1 MATPFSLS
9 FDDREVQQTLA
20 EKLRKL
26 EQPRP
31 LLLMIGEYLA
41 ETTKQRFVTSTAPD
55 GSRWAP
61 NSRTTLERY
70 VGARG
75 GYSNKTG
82 KITQKGQ
89 AAAMGKKPLVGAT
102 RLLGDQ
108 IIYQANDTVLE
119 IGSNR
124 IQAAVQQFGAA
135 KGSLGGGAPWGDIPA
150 RPFLGVSAQDRAAI
164 LEMVGDYLE

>member
-1 MATPFSLS
+1 MS
-9 FDDREVQQTLA
+9 FVLIIDDKALQEGLA

-26 EQPRP
+26 EHPRP
-31 LLLMIGEYLA
+31 LLLMIGEYLS
-41 ETTKQRFVTSTAPD
+41 ETTRQRFVTSTAPD

-70 VGARG
+70 VGSKG

-82 KITQKGQ
+82 KINKKGQ
-89 AAAMGKKPLVGAT
+89 AAAIGKKPLVGAT
-102 RLLGDQ
+102 RFLGYQ
-108 IIYQANDTVLE
+108 IIYQANDTMLE

-150 RPFLGVSAQDRAAI
+150 RPFLGVSAEDRAAI

>member
-1 MATPFSLS
+1 MSPGLII
-9 FDDREVQQTLA
+9 DDKALQEGLA

-26 EQPRP
+26 EHPRP
-31 LLLMIGEYLA
+31 LLLMIGEYLT
-41 ETTKQRFVTSTAPD
+41 ETTKVRFNTSKAPD
-55 GSRWAP
+55 GTPWAP
-61 NSRTTLERY
+61 NTQTTMERY
-70 VGARG
+70 VGSKG
-75 GYSNKTG
+75 GYSKKTG

-89 AAAMGKKPLVGAT
+89 AAAMGKKPLIGHT
-102 RLLGDQ
+102 RQLGNQ
-108 IIYQANDTVLE
+108 IIYQANDTMVE

-150 RPFLGVSAQDRAAI
+150 RPFLGVSAEDRAAI

>member
-75 GYSNKTG
+75 GYSSKTG
-82 KITQKGQ
+82 KINKKGE
-89 AAAMGKKPLVGAT
+89 AVAMSKKPLVARG
-102 RLLGDQ
+102 LLGEQ
-108 IIYQANDTVLE
+108 IVVQADDTMVE

-135 KGSLGGGAPWGDIPA
+135 KGSLGGGDPWGDIPA
-150 RPFLGVSAQDRAAI
+150 RPFLGVSAEDRAAI